1 MSFLTEVEFSRDAL
15 VSAIVGFKIPEAIEQ
30 RVLKPK
36 QNKYL
41 GPRHV
46 LPKQSPSPLD
56 ARANDFYVFKRISR
70 MLESEFP
77 KKLGC
82 DPIDALEGFRVAP
95 KAAIPIL
102 APHSPTITML
112 SPNSSKANKMLQDAR
127 AWDFQYSEALEQSK
141 FLKTREKK
149 ANKSGKKP
157 SNPVDL
163 LEATSRSEIMM
174 NLRLLSEIS
183 IPSSENSDDNEFPM
197 TSTRVSECSPYSKS
211 SKRIST
217 IGRHTFSV
225 ETSLVD
231 FSTAGTYCLEEND
244 ILLSATA
251 QKRSIMSRHSI
262 DSRAI
267 MQTDA
272 SDPDSD
278 ETEKEL
284 ADMKKILETAKCRP
298 FLDPRRCSHDEINP
312 YGNSD
317 FLNGKST
324 NNACF
329 AFCDCNIYSCHNIQN
344 IKMSIEEHCLG
355 YKKGKILKQLQTQ
368 STCMLRNTNSSQL
381 KTHFLIP

>member
-1 MSFLTEVEFSRDAL
+1 MSFITEVELSRDAL

-36 QNKYL
+36 QSKNS
-41 GPRHV
+41 GPNYV

-95 KAAIPIL
+95 KAAIP
-102 APHSPTITML
+102 PHNHAITML

-127 AWDFQYSEALEQSK
+127 AWDFQFSEALEQSK
-141 FLKTREKK
+141 FLKTREMK
-149 ANKSGKKP
+149 ANKSGKNTH
-157 SNPVDL
+157 NPADL
-163 LEATSRSEIMM
+163 PEAITRSEIMT
-174 NLRLLSEIS
+174 NIRLLSEIS
-183 IPSSENSDDNEFPM
+183 LQSSENSDDNEFSLTP
-197 TSTRVSECSPYSKS
+197 TRVLDCSPRNGNSSPHVYLKC
-211 SKRIST
+211 SKRSSIL
-217 IGRHTFSV
+217 RHHTLSA
-225 ETSLVD
+225 EKSLLD
-231 FSTAGTYCLEEND
+231 FSTSGMDCLEESNMLFSN
-244 ILLSATA
+244 IE
-251 QKRSIMSRHSI
+251 QKRSIMSVHSM
-262 DSRAI
+262 DSRTI

-278 ETEKEL
+278 ETDKEL

-298 FLDPRRCSHDEINP
+298 FLDSRRCSHDEINP

-317 FLNGKST
+317 FLNGQST

-329 AFCDCNIYSCHNIQN
+329 AFFDC
-344 IKMSIEEHCLG
+344 SI
-355 YKKGKILKQLQTQ
+355 
-368 STCMLRNTNSSQL
+368 
-381 KTHFLIP
+381 

>member
-1 MSFLTEVEFSRDAL
+1 MSFITEVEFSRDAL

-36 QNKYL
+36 QSKYS
-41 GPRHV
+41 GSKHV

-95 KAAIPIL
+95 KAKAAIP
-102 APHSPTITML
+102 PHSHAITML

-127 AWDFQYSEALEQSK
+127 AWDFQFSEALEQSK
-141 FLKTREKK
+141 FLKTREMK
-149 ANKSGKKP
+149 ANKSGKKT
-157 SNPVDL
+157 NYPVDL
-163 LEATSRSEIMM
+163 PEATSRSEIMT

-183 IPSSENSDDNEFPM
+183 LQSSENSDDNEFSLTP
-197 TSTRVSECSPYSKS
+197 TRVLDCSPRNGNSSPNVYLKS
-211 SKRIST
+211 SKRSST
-217 IGRHTFSV
+217 LRRHTLSV
-225 ETSLVD
+225 EKSLLD
-231 FSTAGTYCLEEND
+231 FSTSGMDCLEESNTLFSN
-244 ILLSATA
+244 IE
-251 QKRSIMSRHSI
+251 QKRSIMSVHSM
-262 DSRAI
+262 DSRTI

-298 FLDPRRCSHDEINP
+298 FLDSRRCSHDEINP

-317 FLNGKST
+317 FLNGQST

-329 AFCDCNIYSCHNIQN
+329 AFCVCSN
-344 IKMSIEEHCLG
+344 
-355 YKKGKILKQLQTQ
+355 
-368 STCMLRNTNSSQL
+368 
-381 KTHFLIP
+381 

>member
-1 MSFLTEVEFSRDAL
+1 MSFITEVEFSRDAL

-36 QNKYL
+36 QSKYS
-41 GPRHV
+41 GSKHV

-95 KAAIPIL
+95 KAKAAIP
-102 APHSPTITML
+102 PHSHAITML
-112 SPNSSKANKMLQDAR
+112 SPNSSKANKMLQDTR
-127 AWDFQYSEALEQSK
+127 AWDFQFSEALEQSK
-141 FLKTREKK
+141 FLKTREMK
-149 ANKSGKKP
+149 ANKSGKKTN
-157 SNPVDL
+157 NPVDL
-163 LEATSRSEIMM
+163 PEATSRSEIMT

-183 IPSSENSDDNEFPM
+183 LQSSENSDDNEFSL
-197 TSTRVSECSPYSKS
+197 TITRVLDCSPRNGNSSPNVYLKS
-211 SKRIST
+211 SKRSST
-217 IGRHTFSV
+217 LRRHTLSV
-225 ETSLVD
+225 EKSLLD
-231 FSTAGTYCLEEND
+231 FSTSGMDCLEESNTLFSN
-244 ILLSATA
+244 IE
-251 QKRSIMSRHSI
+251 QKRSIMSVHSM
-262 DSRAI
+262 DSRTI

-298 FLDPRRCSHDEINP
+298 FLDSRRCSHDEINP

-317 FLNGKST
+317 FLNGQST

-329 AFCDCNIYSCHNIQN
+329 AFCVC
-344 IKMSIEEHCLG
+344 SI
-355 YKKGKILKQLQTQ
+355 
-368 STCMLRNTNSSQL
+368 
-381 KTHFLIP
+381 